1 MKRAIHKSALCV
13 GVAALLIGALI
24 AVVQPPPA
32 SATAFDLAFPLD
44 CVPGEDCWV
53 LNYLDHEAGPGAR
66 DYACGP
72 RSYDGHRG
80 TDLAIRDRAA
90 MRAGVTVLAGAPGR
104 VVGARDGMADTPAE
118 VGSTAAPENREC
130 GNGVRID
137 HGGGWVTQYCHMK
150 RGSIRVAAGDL
161 VDGGQAL
168 GQVGLSGKTEFPHL
182 HLLVEKDGKA
192 LDPFVGPSGGEA
204 CAPGSA
210 PLWQPDALAL
220 LAYQGA
226 ALYNAGFADEAPL
239 GENIIEGRYRRASF
253 PQDAPA
259 LVFWMEAFGV
269 RAGDRLRVRLEG
281 PSGTVAENDEVL
293 TKDQARRWAF
303 VGRKRPGAA
312 WPAGRYRGEAILR
325 RETPSGPMS
334 WRISRSV
341 SVR

>member
-1 MKRAIHKSALCV
+1 MVTIR
-13 GVAALLIGALI
+13 G
-24 AVVQPPPA
+24 PA
-32 SATAFDLAFPLD
+32 P
-44 CVPGEDCWV
+44 C
-53 LNYLDHEAGPGAR
+53 
-66 DYACGP
+66 
-72 RSYDGHRG
+72 
-80 TDLAIRDRAA
+80 
-90 MRAGVTVLAGAPGR
+90 
-104 VVGARDGMADTPAE
+104 
-118 VGSTAAPENREC
+118 
-130 GNGVRID
+130 
-137 HGGGWVTQYCHMK
+137 
-150 RGSIRVAAGDL
+150 
-161 VDGGQAL
+161 
-168 GQVGLSGKTEFPHL
+168 
-182 HLLVEKDGKA
+182 
-192 LDPFVGPSGGEA
+192 
-204 CAPGSA
+204 SA

-303 VGRKRPGAA
+303 VGRKRPGAG

>member
-1 MKRAIHKSALCV
+1 MLV
-13 GVAALLIGALI
+13 GALI
-24 AVVQPPPA
+24 AVFEPPPA
-32 SATAFDLAFPLD
+32 SAAEFSLSLPID
-44 CVPGEDCWV
+44 CVPREDCWV
-53 LNYLDHEAGPGAR
+53 LNYLDHEAGPRAR
-66 DYACGP
+66 DFACGP
-72 RSYDGHRG
+72 RTYDGHRG

-90 MRAGVTVLAGAPGR
+90 MRAGVTVLAGAPTDA
-104 VVGARDGMADTPAE
+104 VL
-118 VGSTAAPENREC
+118 PENREC

-150 RGSIRVAAGDL
+150 RGSIRVALGDL
-161 VDGGQAL
+161 VDRGQAL

-182 HLLVEKDGKA
+182 HVHVEKNGEA
-192 LDPFVGPSGGEA
+192 VDPFVGTDGGAA
-204 CAPGSA
+204 CVPGPA
-210 PLWQPDALAL
+210 PLWHPEVQAL
-220 LAYQGA
+220 LAYQAA

-239 GENIIEGRYRRASF
+239 GEHIIEGRYRRVSF

-259 LVFWMEAFGV
+259 LVFWMEALGV

-312 WPAGRYRGEAILR
+312 WLAGRYRGEATLR
-325 RETPSGPMS
+325 REIPSGPMS

-341 SVR
+341 NVR

>member
-1 MKRAIHKSALCV
+1 MLILFNELLKSRIRRVGFVANEAEHGLQDSDVVVTAGRGIKKAQNVPLVRSLADAL
-13 GVAALLIGALI
+13 GAALGASRD
-24 AVVQPPPA
+24 VV
-32 SATAFDLAFPLD
+32 DRGWL
-44 CVPGEDCWV
+44 
-53 LNYLDHEAGPGAR
+53 
-66 DYACGP
+66 
-72 RSYDGHRG
+72 SYPH
-80 TDLAIRDRAA
+80 
-90 MRAGVTVLAGAPGR
+90 
-104 VVGARDGMADTPAE
+104 
-118 VGSTAAPENREC
+118 
-130 GNGVRID
+130 
-137 HGGGWVTQYCHMK
+137 
-150 RGSIRVAAGDL
+150 
-161 VDGGQAL
+161 
-168 GQVGLSGKTEFPHL
+168 QVGLSGKTEFPHL
-182 HLLVEKDGKA
+182 HLLVEKDGKS
-192 LDPFVGPSGGEA
+192 LDPFVGPGGGEA
-204 CAPGSA
+204 CAPGAA
-210 PLWQPDALAL
+210 PLWQPAALAL

-303 VGRKRPGAA
+303 VGRKRPGAG

-325 RETPSGPMS
+325 RETPSGPAS